1 LITYGQSEADHSCF
15 TTHFIDGL
23 KDDIKSIVL
32 VQCPIDLDTD
42 STLALLQEEADSAW
56 RKDFRKADYV
66 FKHKSM
72 DGPSPLPLPL
82 PPLKSDKAPTHPPVA
97 AHSTPE
103 VVVGSTA
110 DNNVAALHAYKKAR
124 GLRQYCAEKYFRDHK
139 CASIVQL
146 PAVQEMWELLSV
158 ESDQESIDAQSDT
171 EALLQMLLSAEA
183 VSSGTSAKVL
193 KFQEEIQ
200 GHYVIIS
207 INSGSSHSFVNAELA
222 PLLLGMSA
230 MPSLVNSSGGQ

>member
-32 VQCPIDLDTD
+32 VQCPIDLDTA
-42 STLALLQEEADSAW
+42 STLALLQKEVDSAL
-56 RKDFRKADYV
+56 DFRKADYV

-103 VVVGSTA
+103 VVVGSTT

-139 CASIVQL
+139 CTSIVQL

-171 EALLQMLLSAEA
+171 EALLQMLLSVEA

-193 KFQEEIQ
+193 KFQGEIQ

-230 MPSLVNSSGGQ
+230 MPSPVNSSGGQ